1 MVQPDYPGTGAAPL
15 RLLFVCSGNTCR
27 SPMAE
32 VLAGSLAPTSG
43 LGTLEIRSA
52 GTSALPGSPASAGAR
67 RVVGKEGLS
76 LEGHSASLLSREL
89 VEWAHVIL
97 AMAPSHVHAVQALG
111 GAEKVA
117 LLGAFAAGREGE
129 EGTGGLAVPDPFG
142 GDDAVYVETL
152 EILQRYVTL
161 AMKRLAGERD

>member
-1 MVQPDYPGTGAAPL
+1 MVQPDPPAAGAASL

-32 VLAGSLAPTSG
+32 VLARSLAPTSG
-43 LGTLEIRSA
+43 LGTVEIRSA

-67 RVVGKEGLS
+67 RVVVSQGLS
-76 LEGHSASLLSREL
+76 LESHSSSLLSREL

-111 GAEKVA
+111 GVEKVA

-129 EGTGGLAVPDPFG
+129 DGTGGLAVLDPFG
-142 GDDAVYVETL
+142 GDDAIYVETL
-152 EILQRYVTL
+152 EILHRYVTL

>member
-1 MVQPDYPGTGAAPL
+1 
-15 RLLFVCSGNTCR
+15 
-27 SPMAE
+27 MAE
-32 VLAGSLAPTSG
+32 VLARSLASTSG
-43 LGTLEIRSA
+43 LGDVEIRSA

-67 RVVGKEGLS
+67 RVVENLGLS
-76 LEGHSASLLSREL
+76 LEGHYASLLSREL

-129 EGTGGLAVPDPFG
+129 DGTGGLGVPDPFG
-142 GDDAVYVETL
+142 GDDSIYQETL
-152 EILQRYVTL
+152 GILQRYVSL